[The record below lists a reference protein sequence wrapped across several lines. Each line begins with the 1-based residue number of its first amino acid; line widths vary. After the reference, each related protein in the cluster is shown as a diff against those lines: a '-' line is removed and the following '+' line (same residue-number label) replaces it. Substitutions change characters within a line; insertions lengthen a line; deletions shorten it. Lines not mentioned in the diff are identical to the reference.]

1 MVTESTGAPQRKSH
15 YLLEISSMGVLYH
28 DVPLCLSCHL
38 KKKKHAS
45 LISSVITTT
54 QCCLCTS
61 QSFDNPGHDPT
72 TTIHINTFRHQT
84 NVMPFG
90 QKEIDICCK

>member
-38 KKKKHAS
+38 KKKKKKKKKK
-45 LISSVITTT
+45 
-54 QCCLCTS
+54 
-61 QSFDNPGHDPT
+61 
-72 TTIHINTFRHQT
+72 NTVVLQ
-84 NVMPFG
+84 VM
-90 QKEIDICCK
+90 

>member
-38 KKKKHAS
+38 KKKKTCFSYLFCNHHN
-45 LISSVITTT
+45 SV
-54 QCCLCTS
+54 LFVH
-61 QSFDNPGHDPT
+61 QSKF
-72 TTIHINTFRHQT
+72 
-84 NVMPFG
+84 
-90 QKEIDICCK
+90 